1 MRKIGELVSIGA
13 IAWMVVMGLTA
24 ATSADD
30 IDVQASLSRDY
41 VNIGEMVEL
50 HVEVKAEHAEN
61 IGRPVLPRISRVRF
75 VSATPEATTR
85 YRVEDG
91 RAVIVQRFAYQLQ
104 GVEEG
109 LTAIPSISVEV
120 DGQAYHSNALDIR
133 VLDQGQPP
141 PPAERRPEIFLKKE
155 LSDNRPV
162 RGQQII
168 ADIVVY
174 FRDYINI
181 NNYQVLEGWSSEGF
195 WHEDMSDA
203 HQARAETVF
212 LDGMR
217 YRRAVLMRHAIYP
230 TRAETLNLRP
240 YKIQANVRARPRHG
254 DSDMFGRG
262 GSRDIELETEAD
274 ILEVSSL
281 PRPEE
286 GQFIN
291 AVGEFTVERY
301 LDRDNIQIGES
312 VEVITEISGSGNLG
326 LLNRPDY
333 NIPGGF
339 DTFHPREQIE
349 LDKSGG
355 RLSGSKTFR
364 DVLISRR
371 VGTFII
377 PEQEL
382 AIYNNLTRSYETVI
396 LPELVLNVERNPDAQ
411 IGASS
416 SGGFRVTPI
425 NTVTNWVTSED
436 RILTGQWW
444 FWIGLIAPLF
454 ILIGSYQF
462 HQYRRKV
469 NGDVSLQRKSKA
481 LKNARKMLQQA
492 AHENEQGN
500 IKEAY
505 ALIYR
510 AILTF
515 VTDKLD
521 ARKAGYTKEEII
533 NKVRPYISDLRRTDR
548 LEALLTRCS
557 EVRYAQSVEVESA
570 DEDIENS
577 LGLLTYFDGKLK

>member
-1 MRKIGELVSIGA
+1 MRKIGRLVSVVS
-13 IAWMVVMGLTA
+13 IAWVVVMGSA
-24 ATSADD
+24 AASVADD
-30 IDVQASLSRDY
+30 VDVQASLSQDY

-61 IGRPVLPRISRVRF
+61 IGRPALPRISGVRF
-75 VSATPEATTR
+75 VSTTPEATTR

-91 RAVIVQRFAYQLQ
+91 RAVIVQRYAYQLQ

-109 LTAIPSISVEV
+109 LIAIPGMTVEV
-120 DGQAYHSNALDIR
+120 DGQNYRSNELDIR
-133 VLDQGQPP
+133 VLDQGQRPP
-141 PPAERRPEIFLKKE
+141 AAERRPEIFLKKE
-155 LSDNRPV
+155 LSDTSPV

-195 WHEDMSDA
+195 WHEDMSDE

-217 YRRAVLMRHAIYP
+217 YRRAVLMRHAVYP
-230 TRAETLNLRP
+230 TRAEALNLRP
-240 YKIQANVRARPRHG
+240 YRIQANVRARPRHG

-262 GSRDIELETEAD
+262 GARDIELETEAD
-274 ILEVSSL
+274 VLEVSSL
-281 PRPEE
+281 PRPED

-291 AVGEFTVERY
+291 AVGELNIERH
-301 LDRDNIQIGES
+301 LDHDNIQIGES

-333 NIPGGF
+333 DIPGGF
-339 DTFHPREQIE
+339 DTFQPREQIE

-355 RLSGSKTFR
+355 HLSGTKTFR
-364 DVLISRR
+364 EVLIARR
-371 VGTFII
+371 VGTFTI

-382 AIYNNLTRSYETVI
+382 AVYNNLTRSYETI
-396 LPELVLNVERNPDAQ
+396 TLPELELRVERNPDAQ

-444 FWIGLIAPLF
+444 FWVGLIAPLF
-454 ILIGSYQF
+454 ILVGSYQF

-469 NGDVSLQRKSKA
+469 SGDESLQRKSIA
-481 LKNARKMLQQA
+481 LKNARKMLRQA
-492 AHENEQGN
+492 TREDEQGN
-500 IKEAY
+500 IKDAY

-510 AILTF
+510 ATLTF

-521 ARKAGYTKEEII
+521 TRKAGYTKEEII
-533 NKVRPYISDLRRTDR
+533 DLVRPYISDLRRIDR
-548 LEALLTRCS
+548 LEALLSRCS
-557 EVRYAQSVEVESA
+557 EVRYAQTVEVESA
-570 DEDIENS
+570 EEDIENA
-577 LGLLTYFDGKLK
+577 LGLLTYFDSKLK